1 MENSIPTIYIKR
13 ITGIRF
19 SQDADYHI
27 PKRVYDEMRDVWF
40 NQVSKDPEYFDGAAG
55 YTEKEADEKLIQL
68 FEEQLSRSL
77 YRDYVKHLRFSSNG
91 YIIKNGVLSRY

>member
-1 MENSIPTIYIKR
+1 MENPIPTIYIKN

-19 SQDADYHI
+19 SQDADSYI
-27 PKRVYDEMRDVWF
+27 PKRTYDEMRDIWF

-55 YTEKEADEKLIQL
+55 HTEKEADEKLIQL

-77 YRDYVKHLRFSSNG
+77 YKDYVKHLLFSSKT
-91 YIIKNGVLSRY
+91 YIVKNGVFSRY